1 MFVCHVKFN
10 RENLMLQ
17 DLTILGTLFAGLIS
31 FLSPCVLPLVP
42 PYLGYLAGVSL
53 DQLKGNPEIE
63 AERARV
69 RVFFAALAFVLGFS
83 TVFVIL
89 GASASLIGKFVIQ
102 HLVLLGYVA
111 GIMIIIM
118 GLHFIGVFKISL
130 LHREVRLNVNH
141 KPTGIGGAY
150 LIGLAFGFGWT
161 PCIGPVLAAILAVA
175 GTKDTVGQGAIL
187 LLIYSLGIGIPF
199 LVASLFAGAFINF
212 MQGFRKHLAK
222 VEVAMGII
230 LILTGIGFLTGQIAN
245 FAYFL
250 LETFPGLAQFG

>member
-1 MFVCHVKFN
+1 
-10 RENLMLQ
+10 MLH
-17 DLTILGTLFAGLIS
+17 DLTVLGALFAGLLS

-42 PYLGYLAGVSL
+42 PYLGYIAGVSL
-53 DQLKGNPEIE
+53 DQLTGNTEIGL
-63 AERARV
+63 ERARV

-89 GASASLIGKFVIQ
+89 GASASLIGQFVFQ
-102 HLVLLGYVA
+102 HLVFLGYVA
-111 GIMIIIM
+111 GVMVIIM

-130 LHREVRLNVNH
+130 LNREMRLNVNH
-141 KPTGIGGAY
+141 KPTGVGGAY

-161 PCIGPVLAAILAVA
+161 PCIGPVLAAILTVA
-175 GTKDTVGQGAIL
+175 STEETVGQGAIL

-212 MQGFRKHLAK
+212 MQRFRKHLAK
-222 VEVAMGII
+222 VEVVMGVI
-230 LILTGIGFLTGQIAN
+230 LVLTGIGFLTGQIAN

>member
-1 MFVCHVKFN
+1 
-10 RENLMLQ
+10 MLQ
-17 DLTILGTLFAGLIS
+17 DLSIIGALFAGLLS

-53 DQLKGNPEIE
+53 DQLTGNSEV
-63 AERARV
+63 ATDRV
-69 RVFFAALAFVLGFS
+69 RLRVFFSALTFVLGFS

-89 GASASLIGKFVIQ
+89 GASASFIGQFVIQ
-102 HLVLLGYVA
+102 HLEILGYVA
-111 GIMIIIM
+111 GIAIILM

-130 LHREVRLNVNH
+130 LHREFRVNVNH
-141 KPTGIGGAY
+141 RPTGAGGAY

-161 PCIGPVLAAILAVA
+161 PCIGPVLAAILAIA
-175 GTKDTVGQGAIL
+175 GTEETVGKGAFL

-199 LVASLFAGAFINF
+199 LVTALFAGAFIRF

-222 VEVAMGII
+222 VEVVMGIV
-230 LILTGIGFLTGQIAN
+230 LVLTGIGFLTGQIAN

>member
-1 MFVCHVKFN
+1 
-10 RENLMLQ
+10 MLQ
-17 DLTILGTLFAGLIS
+17 DLSIIGALLAGLLS

-53 DQLKGNPEIE
+53 DQLTGNSEVE
-63 AERARV
+63 VERARV
-69 RVFFAALAFVLGFS
+69 RVFLSALAFVLGFS
-83 TVFVIL
+83 TVFVML
-89 GASASLIGKFVIQ
+89 GASASFIGKFVIQ
-102 HLVLLGYVA
+102 HIQILGYIA
-111 GIMIIIM
+111 GIIIILM

-130 LHREVRLNVNH
+130 LHREVRLNVNN
-141 KPTGIGGAY
+141 KPTGVGGAY
-150 LIGLAFGFGWT
+150 VVGLAFGFGWT

-175 GTKDTVGQGAIL
+175 GTEETVGKGAFL
-187 LLIYSLGIGIPF
+187 LFIYSLGIGIPF
-199 LVASLFAGAFINF
+199 LVASLFAGAFIKF

-222 VEVAMGII
+222 VEMGMGVI